1 MASMVTIF
9 TKIRNTILRFQS
21 LGNTS
26 ISLWS
31 IITYTAEGWADLDLD
46 LLFNLIRGDHEPY

>member
-1 MASMVTIF
+1 MVTIF

-21 LGNTS
+21 LGNTR
-26 ISLWS
+26 ISHWS